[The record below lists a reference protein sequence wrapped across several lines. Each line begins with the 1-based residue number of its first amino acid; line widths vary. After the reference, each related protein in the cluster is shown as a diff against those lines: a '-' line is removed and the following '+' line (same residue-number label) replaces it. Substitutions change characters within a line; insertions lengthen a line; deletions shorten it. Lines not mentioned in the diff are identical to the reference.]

1 MGKLP
6 IIERLFMA
14 LAFISA
20 AFSFL
25 INIDNGYQQFSW
37 QLCVMMW
44 VAIAYL
50 KMRMSEDQE
59 KDKNKL

>member
-1 MGKLP
+1 MNKFQ
-6 IIERLFMA
+6 IIERLFMV

-59 KDKNKL
+59 KDKHNL